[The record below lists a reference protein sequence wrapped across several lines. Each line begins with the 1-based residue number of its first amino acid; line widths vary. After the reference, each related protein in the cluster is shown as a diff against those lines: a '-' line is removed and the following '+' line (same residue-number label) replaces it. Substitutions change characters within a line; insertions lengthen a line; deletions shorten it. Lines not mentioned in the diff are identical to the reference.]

1 MAAFRVTQGDDL
13 RDLGPR
19 ESPLWGSVGPA
30 VGQRVMLVTDV
41 ELLGAGAHLGGGGLR
56 SVGED
61 GMKGAGRCR
70 LAPGVPASNRALPW
84 RWEIKEEAFP
94 SQGYCGQHSSV
105 GPSQA
110 WRQVQPPGA
119 ECPGRPG
126 HEPSCGA
133 ADRLQADA
141 GPCRNPPSGSHVLP
155 GSREGDGQDT
165 SPRALRGT
173 GRGSPSPR
181 LQPPLCW

>member
-1 MAAFRVTQGDDL
+1 MAAFRVTQGGDL

-19 ESPLWGSVGPA
+19 ESPLWGSVGLA

-94 SQGYCGQHSSV
+94 SQGCCGQHSSV

-110 WRQVQPPGA
+110 WRQGCSPLVRSAPGA
-119 ECPGRPG
+119 LATSPAVGRQTG
-126 HEPSCGA
+126 C
-133 ADRLQADA
+133 RQTQAPA
-141 GPCRNPPSGSHVLP
+141 GTP
-155 GSREGDGQDT
+155 
-165 SPRALRGT
+165 PRALTSCLALVRETVRTLPRG
-173 GRGSPSPR
+173 P
-181 LQPPLCW
+181 